1 MKNTLVKCAAALIC
15 AFGVCVT
22 GVLCS
27 QKLANSVIE
36 AAENRPA
43 AAAVTPVSADTAADN
58 TAEEVHTDGSAEAQY
73 DVPVNAAPDA
83 EETPAQADTAAE
95 QEAAPA
101 ASSSS
106 ESKQTSSK
114 PQTEAQVLAYFN
126 TAVNKVKPGAK
137 SLVKN
142 YEKNTQAGTFS
153 LTGPFK
159 VFSSAINN
167 LVKSN
172 MGEKKE
178 DHNRKITTKADIVK
192 YFPVENESWSSKLA
206 AENIS
211 SATLTEKGGKY
222 VVTVRVKPDAASP
235 DTAHGK
241 GNHGKA
247 FSIVM
252 NRVILDNAGPVKSLL
267 KDGLT
272 IGYRDGRITAEIDPA
287 TGNITHINYYYVW
300 ILNVTAA
307 GTSVSAPF
315 GIEQDFNIS
324 W

>member
-1 MKNTLVKCAAALIC
+1 MKNTWIKCITALVCSLAL
-15 AFGVCVT
+15 CVT

-27 QKLANSVIE
+27 QKLANSEIE

-43 AAAVTPVSADTAADN
+43 AAAVTPVSADTSADN
-58 TAEEVHTDGSAEAQY
+58 TAEEVHTDGSAATQY
-73 DVPVNAAPDA
+73 DVPVNAAPAA
-83 EETPAQADTAAE
+83 EETPAQADTAAV
-95 QEAAPA
+95 QKAAPAA

-114 PQTEAQVLAYFN
+114 PQTTAQVLAYFN

-159 VFSSAINN
+159 VFSGAINN

-172 MGEKKE
+172 MGEKEE
-178 DHNRKITTKADIVK
+178 DHNRKLTDIVK
-192 YFPVENESWSSKLA
+192 YFPVENESWSSKLTTD
-206 AENIS
+206 NIS

-222 VVTVRVKPDAASP
+222 VVTVRVKPDAASS

-241 GNHGKA
+241 GNHGKV

-252 NRVILDNAGPVKSLL
+252 NQVILDNAGPVKSLL

-315 GIEQDFNIS
+315 GIEQDFNIN